1 MLFLAKIEFID
12 NLKPE
17 KIMRIATFNINS
29 INARLPQF
37 IKWLQ
42 NKAPDIVMLQEIKC
56 EHNSFPFFEINAV
69 GYNAKVL
76 GQKSYNGVA
85 VLSRYKI
92 ETVCEGLPD
101 FADDAARYLE
111 VAIKASNAE
120 ITAASVYLPNGN
132 PPYNNPDDDSR
143 FAYKLAFM
151 DALYKHAI
159 RLRQEHKNVVLGGDF
174 NVILTPDD
182 VYNPEL
188 FVNNALY
195 RPEVQKRLR
204 ALKYLGFYDAFR
216 TLYPAQNGYTFWDYG
231 GKAYE
236 QDLGMRIDYQFLA
249 PSLADRLKSVA
260 VDKSLRM
267 AEKPSDHTPLITE
280 FDL

>member
-1 MLFLAKIEFID
+1 
-12 NLKPE
+12 
-17 KIMRIATFNINS
+17 MRIATFNINS

-42 NKAPDIVMLQEIKC
+42 TKAPDIVMLQEIKC
-56 EHNSFPFFEINAV
+56 EYNAFPFFEINAV

-85 VLSRYKI
+85 VLSKHKI
-92 ETVCEGLPD
+92 QTVQEGLPD

-111 VAIKASNAE
+111 VTVKSQNAE
-120 ITAASVYLPNGN
+120 IRAASIYLPNGN
-132 PPYNNPDDDSR
+132 PPYNAPDDNSR
-143 FAYKLAFM
+143 FEYKLKFM
-151 DALYKHAI
+151 DSLYRHAANLLK
-159 RLRQEHKNVVLGGDF
+159 RHQNVVLGGDF

-195 RPEVQKRLR
+195 RPEVRKRLT

-216 TLYPAQNGYTFWDYG
+216 TLYPLQNGYTFWDYG
-231 GKAYE
+231 AKSYE
-236 QDLGMRIDYQFLA
+236 QDLGMRIDYQFLS
-249 PSLADRLKSVA
+249 PGLADKLKSVN

-267 AEKPSDHTPLITE
+267 AEKPSDHTPLVTE
-280 FDL
+280 LDL

>member
-1 MLFLAKIEFID
+1 MQ
-12 NLKPE
+12 
-17 KIMRIATFNINS
+17 IATFNINS

-42 NKAPDIVMLQEIKC
+42 SKAPDIVMLQEIKC
-56 EHNSFPFFEINAV
+56 EYNAFPFFEINAV

-85 VLSRYKI
+85 VLSKHKMQTI
-92 ETVCEGLPD
+92 HEGLPD
-101 FADDAARYLE
+101 FADDSARYLE
-111 VAIKASNAE
+111 VAVKTENAE
-120 ITAASVYLPNGN
+120 IRTASVYLPNGN
-132 PPYNNPDDDSR
+132 PPYNNPDDNSR
-143 FAYKLAFM
+143 FAYKLGFM
-151 DALYKHAI
+151 DALYKHAANL
-159 RLRQEHKNVVLGGDF
+159 LRQHQNVVLGGDF

-188 FVNNALY
+188 FVSNALY
-195 RPEVQKRLR
+195 RPEVRKRLT

-231 GKAYE
+231 AKSYE
-236 QDLGMRIDYQFLA
+236 QDLGMRIDYQFLS
-249 PSLADRLKSVA
+249 PSLTDKLKSVM

-267 AEKPSDHTPLITE
+267 AEKPSDHTPLVAE
-280 FDL
+280 LDL